1 MSAPKEPQRPLDA
14 GVESYTASDIKV
26 LEGLE
31 AVRKRP
37 AMYIGDTASYGL
49 HHLVFEAVDNSVD
62 EALGGY
68 CQNIRVVLHAD
79 GSCTVTDDGRG
90 IPVDVHPG
98 TGRSAAEVVLT
109 TLHAG
114 GKFESSVYKVS
125 GGLHG
130 VGISV
135 VNALS
140 EWLEVEIRRDGL
152 VYTQRYDR
160 GKPQADLVPGE
171 KTTKRGTT
179 IRFKPDPEIFETV
192 EFSFDLLSNRLREL
206 AFLNKGLRIQIE
218 DERDEKKLSFLYSGG
233 IRQFVEYI
241 NQNKMPIHPKVL
253 YFEGKK
259 GDTEVEVALQYNDG
273 YQENVFSFANNINTR
288 EGGTHLTGFRAALTR
303 TLSAYAQAN
312 GFLKTFKSGISGEDV
327 REGLTAV
334 ISVRLREPQFEGQ
347 TKAKLGNSDVKG
359 LVESVVNEKLART
372 FEEDPTT
379 ARKIAEKSVR
389 AAQAREAARKAREL
403 TRQKGLG
410 DDNLPGKLA
419 ECSERD
425 PAARELFLVEGD
437 SAGGSAKQGRDR
449 RTQAILPLR
458 GKIINAEKARYDKV
472 LSHQEIRLLISA
484 LGTGIGPEEFDVT
497 KLRYHKVILM
507 TDADVDGAHIRTLLL
522 TFFFRHMVS
531 VIETGYLYIAQPPLF
546 KLKRGKSEK
555 YLLSERELENELL
568 QLGTDK
574 AQLRYANGK
583 NGGKTVTEE
592 RLRRFVGELV
602 EYRHLRDR
610 LAKRGVPA
618 QWLEA
623 FVRHRPLHRKRISRD
638 TLLTELGRAL
648 GQPPLTMR
656 EETEEGG
663 VLAVTAPGGEREE
676 RVLNLQLFESGEWAK
691 LLEVYGQIEPFDRPP
706 FTVVTAAGTE
716 IPVAS
721 RDALVD
727 QVLALG
733 REGASVQRY
742 KGLGEMNPEQLWD
755 TTMNPETRTL
765 LRVTMDDA
773 VAADDIFTKLMG
785 DQVEPRRDY
794 IAMHALEA
802 RIDV

>member
-1 MSAPKEPQRPLDA
+1 MTEAKAPKGPKPAELD
-14 GVESYTASDIKV
+14 SYTASDIKA

-37 AMYIGDTASYGL
+37 AMYVGDTASYGL
-49 HHLVFEAVDNSVD
+49 HHLVFEVVDNSVD
-62 EALGGY
+62 EALAGY
-68 CQNIRVVLHAD
+68 CQNIRVVIHAD

-90 IPVDVHPG
+90 IPVDEWGG
-98 TGRSAAEVVLT
+98 TGRSAAEIVLT
-109 TLHAG
+109 KLHAG

-130 VGISV
+130 VGVSV

-140 EWLEVEIRRDGL
+140 EWLELEIRRDGK

-160 GKPQADLVPGE
+160 GKPQGELLPGE

-179 IRFKPDPEIFETV
+179 IRFKPDPEIFEETT
-192 EFSFDLLSNRLREL
+192 FAFDVLSNRLREL
-206 AFLNKGLRIQIE
+206 AFLNKGLKIQIE
-218 DERDEKKLSFLYSGG
+218 DERDEKKLTFLYSGG

-241 NQNKMPIHPKVL
+241 NQNKTPVHPKVL
-253 YFEGKK
+253 YFEGGR
-259 GDTEVEVALQYNDG
+259 GDIQAEVALQYNEG

-303 TLSAYAQAN
+303 TMSAYAQAN
-312 GFLKTFKSGISGEDV
+312 GFLKNFKGGISGDDV

-334 ISVRLREPQFEGQ
+334 ISVRLPEPQFEGQ
-347 TKAKLGNSDVKG
+347 TKAKLGNSDIKG
-359 LVESVVNEKLART
+359 LVESIVNDKLSQA

-379 ARKIAEKSVR
+379 ARKIAEKCVR

-403 TRQKGLG
+403 TRKKGID

-425 PAARELFLVEGD
+425 PALRELFLVEGD

-449 RTQAILPLR
+449 RSQAILPLR

-522 TFFFRHMVS
+522 TFFFRHMVP

-555 YLLSERELENELL
+555 YLLSERDLEHEVLL
-568 QLGTDK
+568 LGTDK
-574 AQLRYANGK
+574 AQLRYGNGK
-583 NGGKTVTEE
+583 AGKTVGEE
-592 RLRRFVGELV
+592 RLRRFVADLV

-618 QWLEA
+618 AWLEA
-623 FVRHRPLHRKRISRD
+623 FLRHRPLTRKRISRE
-638 TLLTELGRAL
+638 TFLAEIPRALGRAEADV
-648 GQPPLTMR
+648 TVR
-656 EETEEGG
+656 AETEEGVLVG
-663 VLAVTAPGGEREE
+663 VSLDGAERI
-676 RVLNLQLFESGEWAK
+676 LNLNLFASGEWAK

-706 FTVVTAAGTE
+706 FTLVAGSGAE
-716 IPVAS
+716 MPIGS
-721 RDALVD
+721 KDALVE
-727 QVLALG
+727 QVLKLG

-742 KGLGEMNPEQLWD
+742 KGLGEMNAEQLWE